1 MNHVAVKFQ
10 VGTEKGNSIF
20 IHVSLQ
26 AVHVL
31 ILTSRNSLKHDFFF
45 PEVRAKAYLTLF

>member
-1 MNHVAVKFQ
+1 MCVCVNHVEVKFQ
-10 VGTEKGNSIF
+10 VGTEKGKSIF

-31 ILTSRNSLKHDFFF
+31 ILTSRNSLKHDFSFL
-45 PEVRAKAYLTLF
+45 K